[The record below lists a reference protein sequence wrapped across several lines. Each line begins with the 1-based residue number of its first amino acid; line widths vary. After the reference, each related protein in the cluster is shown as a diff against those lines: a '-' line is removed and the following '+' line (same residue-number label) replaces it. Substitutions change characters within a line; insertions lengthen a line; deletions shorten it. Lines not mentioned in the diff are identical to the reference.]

1 MKKITNLVLLLPTVV
16 LLKTIYFR
24 DRMSMKTLKNSLFLI
39 LLCSFFWGCTPTGL
53 RSYIVLTTSKNPQD
67 QREATEELMRLA
79 KVGSIVD
86 QIKAEGH
93 LRQLSQSAI
102 PEQQELAIKP
112 LVWFTFVSDDGYI
125 QERSLARLKGILTHQ
140 EWSEAYKLKTIFE
153 VSKFIFGRS
162 GTTEEFENKRYLAN
176 ADSSERLFAIKF
188 LVDAYPDLSS
198 KLQQDSVGVFSKF
211 LVLEPTIQN
220 CPTEI
225 CNPETKTVEDPQNKN
240 IFGIEGWNIALEQL
254 KLDLWSSLQGLLNE
268 SRISG
273 QSRETLLAL
282 NNEVIRL
289 SISSKLRNKFLS
301 QPLE

>member
-1 MKKITNLVLLLPTVV
+1 
-16 LLKTIYFR
+16 
-24 DRMSMKTLKNSLFLI
+24 MKTLKNSLFLI
-39 LLCSFFWGCTPTGL
+39 LLWSFFWGCTPTGL
-53 RSYIVLTTSKNPQD
+53 RSYIVLTTSKNSQD

-79 KVGSIVD
+79 KEGSIVD

-140 EWSEAYKLKTIFE
+140 EWSEAYKSKTIFE
-153 VSKFIFGRS
+153 VSEFIFGRS
-162 GTTEEFENKRYLAN
+162 GTTEVFENKRYLAN

-198 KLQQDSVGVFSKF
+198 KLQQDSVGVFSQF

-225 CNPETKTVEDPQNKN
+225 CNPETKTVENPQNKN
-240 IFGIEGWNIALEQL
+240 ILGIEDWNIALEQL

-282 NNEVIRL
+282 NKEVIRL

>member
-1 MKKITNLVLLLPTVV
+1 
-16 LLKTIYFR
+16 
-24 DRMSMKTLKNSLFLI
+24 MKTLKNSLFLI
-39 LLCSFFWGCTPTGL
+39 LLWSFFWGCTPTGL

-79 KVGSIVD
+79 KEGSIVD

-153 VSKFIFGRS
+153 VSEFIFGRS
-162 GTTEEFENKRYLAN
+162 GTTEVFENKRYLAN

-198 KLQQDSVGVFSKF
+198 KLQQDSVGVFSQF

-220 CPTEI
+220 CPPKI
-225 CNPETKTVEDPQNKN
+225 CNPETKTVENPQNKN
-240 IFGIEGWNIALEQL
+240 ILGIEDWNIALEQL

-282 NNEVIRL
+282 NKEVIRL

>member
-1 MKKITNLVLLLPTVV
+1 
-16 LLKTIYFR
+16 
-24 DRMSMKTLKNSLFLI
+24 MKTLKNSLFLI
-39 LLCSFFWGCTPTGL
+39 LLWSFFWGCTPTGL

-79 KVGSIVD
+79 KEGSIVD

-153 VSKFIFGRS
+153 VSEFIFGRS
-162 GTTEEFENKRYLAN
+162 GTTEVFENKRYLAN

-198 KLQQDSVGVFSKF
+198 KLQQDSVGVFSQF

-225 CNPETKTVEDPQNKN
+225 CNPETKTVENPQNKN
-240 IFGIEGWNIALEQL
+240 ILGIEDWNIALEQL

-282 NNEVIRL
+282 NKELIRL

>member
-1 MKKITNLVLLLPTVV
+1 
-16 LLKTIYFR
+16 
-24 DRMSMKTLKNSLFLI
+24 MKTLKNSLFLI
-39 LLCSFFWGCTPTGL
+39 LLWSFFWGCTPTGL

-79 KVGSIVD
+79 KEGSIVD

-153 VSKFIFGRS
+153 VSEFIFGRS
-162 GTTEEFENKRYLAN
+162 GTTEVFENKRYLAN

-198 KLQQDSVGVFSKF
+198 KLQQDSVGVFSQF

-240 IFGIEGWNIALEQL
+240 ILGIEDWNIALEQL
-254 KLDLWSSLQGLLNE
+254 KLDLWLSLQGLLNE
-268 SRISG
+268 SGISG

-282 NNEVIRL
+282 NKEVIRL

>member
-1 MKKITNLVLLLPTVV
+1 M
-16 LLKTIYFR
+16 KTI
-24 DRMSMKTLKNSLFLI
+24 KNSLFLI

-79 KVGSIVD
+79 KEGSIVD

-125 QERSLARLKGILTHQ
+125 QERSMARLKGILTHQ

-153 VSKFIFGRS
+153 ISEFIFGRS
-162 GTTEEFENKRYLAN
+162 GTTEVFENKRYLAN

-198 KLQQDSVGVFSKF
+198 KLQQDSVGVFSQF

-240 IFGIEGWNIALEQL
+240 IFGIEDWNIAFEQL

-273 QSRETLLAL
+273 QSREMLLAL
-282 NNEVIRL
+282 NKEVIKL

>member
-1 MKKITNLVLLLPTVV
+1 
-16 LLKTIYFR
+16 
-24 DRMSMKTLKNSLFLI
+24 MKTLKNTFFLI
-39 LLCSFFWGCTPTGL
+39 LLCSIFWGCTPTGL

-79 KVGSIVD
+79 REGSIVD

-125 QERSLARLKGILTHQ
+125 QERSLARLTGILTHQ

-153 VSKFIFGRS
+153 ISEFVFGRL
-162 GTTEEFENKRYLAN
+162 GTTEEFKNKRYLAN
-176 ADSSERLFAIKF
+176 AENSERLSAIKF
-188 LVDAYPDLSS
+188 LVDVYPDLSS
-198 KLQQDSVGVFSKF
+198 KLQQDSVGVFSRF
-211 LVLEPTIQN
+211 LVLEPTLQN
-220 CPTEI
+220 CPPEI
-225 CNPETKTVEDPQNKN
+225 CNPETKTVEDSQDKN
-240 IFGIEGWNIALEQL
+240 MVGIEEWNLPLEQL
-254 KLDLWSSLQGLLNE
+254 KLDLWLGLQSLLNE

-273 QSRETLLAL
+273 QSRDSLLAL
-282 NNEVIRL
+282 NKNVITL
-289 SISSKLRNKFLS
+289 PISSALRNKFLS

>member
-1 MKKITNLVLLLPTVV
+1 M
-16 LLKTIYFR
+16 KTI
-24 DRMSMKTLKNSLFLI
+24 KNSLFLI
-39 LLCSFFWGCTPTGL
+39 LLCSIFWGCTPTGL

-79 KVGSIVD
+79 KEGSIVD

-153 VSKFIFGRS
+153 VSEFIFGRS
-162 GTTEEFENKRYLAN
+162 GTTEVFENKRYLAN

-198 KLQQDSVGVFSKF
+198 KLQQDSVGVFSQF

-225 CNPETKTVEDPQNKN
+225 CNPETKTVENPQNKN
-240 IFGIEGWNIALEQL
+240 ILGIEDWNIALEQL

-282 NNEVIRL
+282 NKEVIRL

>member
-1 MKKITNLVLLLPTVV
+1 
-16 LLKTIYFR
+16 
-24 DRMSMKTLKNSLFLI
+24 MKTLKNSLFLI
-39 LLCSFFWGCTPTGL
+39 LLWSFFWGCTPTGL

-79 KVGSIVD
+79 KEGSIVD

-153 VSKFIFGRS
+153 VSEFIFGRS
-162 GTTEEFENKRYLAN
+162 GTTEVFENKRYLAN

-198 KLQQDSVGVFSKF
+198 KLQQDSVGVFSQF

-240 IFGIEGWNIALEQL
+240 IFGIEDWNIALEQL

-282 NNEVIRL
+282 NKEVIRL

>member
-1 MKKITNLVLLLPTVV
+1 
-16 LLKTIYFR
+16 
-24 DRMSMKTLKNSLFLI
+24 MKTLKNSLFLI
-39 LLCSFFWGCTPTGL
+39 LLCSFFLGCSPIGL

-79 KVGSIVD
+79 KEGSIVD

-153 VSKFIFGRS
+153 VSEFIFGRS
-162 GTTEEFENKRYLAN
+162 GTTEVFENKRYLAN

-198 KLQQDSVGVFSKF
+198 KLQQDSVGVFSQF

-225 CNPETKTVEDPQNKN
+225 CNPETKTVENPQNKN
-240 IFGIEGWNIALEQL
+240 ILGIEDWNIALEQL

-282 NNEVIRL
+282 NKEVIRL

>member
-1 MKKITNLVLLLPTVV
+1 
-16 LLKTIYFR
+16 
-24 DRMSMKTLKNSLFLI
+24 MKTLKNSLFLI
-39 LLCSFFWGCTPTGL
+39 LLWSFFWGCTPTGL

-79 KVGSIVD
+79 KEGSIVD

-153 VSKFIFGRS
+153 VSEFIFGKS
-162 GTTEEFENKRYLAN
+162 GTTEVFENKRYLAN

-198 KLQQDSVGVFSKF
+198 KLQQDSVGVFSQF

-225 CNPETKTVEDPQNKN
+225 CNPETKTVENPQNKN
-240 IFGIEGWNIALEQL
+240 ILGIEDWNIALEQL

-282 NNEVIRL
+282 NKEVIRL

>member
-1 MKKITNLVLLLPTVV
+1 
-16 LLKTIYFR
+16 
-24 DRMSMKTLKNSLFLI
+24 MKTLKNSLFLI
-39 LLCSFFWGCTPTGL
+39 LLWSFFWGCTPTGL

-79 KVGSIVD
+79 KEGSIVD

-153 VSKFIFGRS
+153 ASEFIFGRS
-162 GTTEEFENKRYLAN
+162 GTTEVFENKRYLAN

-198 KLQQDSVGVFSKF
+198 KLQQDSVGVFSQF

-225 CNPETKTVEDPQNKN
+225 CNPETKTVENPQNKN
-240 IFGIEGWNIALEQL
+240 ILGIEDWNIALEQL

-282 NNEVIRL
+282 NKEVIRL

>member
-1 MKKITNLVLLLPTVV
+1 
-16 LLKTIYFR
+16 
-24 DRMSMKTLKNSLFLI
+24 MKTLKNTFFLI
-39 LLCSFFWGCTPTGL
+39 LLCSIFWGCTPTGL

-79 KVGSIVD
+79 REGSIVD

-125 QERSLARLKGILTHQ
+125 QERSLARLTGILTHQ

-153 VSKFIFGRS
+153 ISEFVFGRL
-162 GTTEEFENKRYLAN
+162 GTTEEFKNKRYLAN
-176 ADSSERLFAIKF
+176 AESSERLSAIKF
-188 LVDAYPDLSS
+188 LTDVYPDLSS
-198 KLQQDSVGVFSKF
+198 KLQQDSVGGFSRF
-211 LVLEPTIQN
+211 FVLEPTLEN
-220 CPTEI
+220 CPPEI
-225 CNPETKTVEDPQNKN
+225 CNPETKTVEDSQDKN
-240 IFGIEGWNIALEQL
+240 MVGFEDWNLPLEQL
-254 KLDLWSSLQGLLNE
+254 KLDLWLALQSLLNE

-273 QSRETLLAL
+273 QSRDSLLAL
-282 NNEVIRL
+282 NKDVITL
-289 SISSKLRNKFLS
+289 PISSALRNKFLS

>member
-1 MKKITNLVLLLPTVV
+1 
-16 LLKTIYFR
+16 
-24 DRMSMKTLKNSLFLI
+24 MKTLKNSLFLI
-39 LLCSFFWGCTPTGL
+39 LLCSIFWGCTPTGL

-79 KVGSIVD
+79 REGSIVD

-102 PEQQELAIKP
+102 AEQQELAIKP

-125 QERSLARLKGILTHQ
+125 QERSLARLTGILTHQ
-140 EWSEAYKLKTIFE
+140 EWSEAYKLKTIVEISEF
-153 VSKFIFGRS
+153 VFSRS
-162 GTTEEFENKRYLAN
+162 GTTEEFKNKRYLAN
-176 ADSSERLFAIKF
+176 AESSERLFAIKF
-188 LVDAYPDLSS
+188 LVDVYPDLSS
-198 KLQQDSVGVFSKF
+198 KLQQDSVGVFSRF

-220 CPTEI
+220 CPPEI
-225 CNPETKTVEDPQNKN
+225 CNPETKTVENPQNKN
-240 IFGIEGWNIALEQL
+240 ILGIEDWNIALEQL
-254 KLDLWSSLQGLLNE
+254 KLDLWLSLQGLLNE

-282 NNEVIRL
+282 NKEVIRL
-289 SISSKLRNKFLS
+289 PISSELRNKFLS